1 MNLSTTSSTVASSTH
16 IAARIDVHQLKA
28 ACTNCSLRELCL
40 PAGLTLTEIEQLNE
54 VVYARRRIKRGEA
67 IIRAGQAFTALYA
80 VRTGFFKTGVLIADG
95 REQITGFSMAGEL
108 LGMDGIGDDVYKSDA
123 IAIEDSE
130 VCIIPFDNLDTLA
143 QEIPS
148 LPRHF
153 HKVMSREIVREGNV
167 MMMLGVMRAEE
178 RVAAFL
184 LNLSQRLNA
193 RGFAPLEFTLRM
205 TRNEI
210 GSYLGLK
217 LETVSRTF
225 SKFQAD
231 GILEV
236 NQKMIRILDIEGLR
250 KIYAHHT

>member
-1 MNLSTTSSTVASSTH
+1 MSHTTTSTVLATTAH
-16 IAARIDVHQLKA
+16 VATRIDIHQLKA

-40 PAGLTLTEIEQLNE
+40 PAGLTLIEIEQLSE
-54 VVYARRRIKRGEA
+54 VVDARRRVKRGEA
-67 IIRAGQAFTALYA
+67 IIRAGQHFSALYA
-80 VRTGFFKTGVLIADG
+80 VRTGFFKTCVLIADG
-95 REQITGFSMAGEL
+95 REQVTGFSMTGEL
-108 LGMDGIGDDVYKSDA
+108 LGMDGIGDDVYQSDA

-130 VCIIPFDNLDTLA
+130 VCIIPFDNLDALA
-143 QEIPS
+143 QEMPS
-148 LPRHF
+148 LQRHF
-153 HKVMSREIVREGNV
+153 HKVMSREIVRESSV
-167 MMMLGVMRAEE
+167 MMMLGVMHAEE
-178 RVAAFL
+178 RLAVFL

-193 RGFAPLEFTLRM
+193 RGFAPLEFRLRM
-205 TRNEI
+205 TRAEI

-236 NQKMIRILDIEGLR
+236 SQKMIRILDIVRLR